1 METTVLKGE
10 LTKERILTETKKEI
24 AELSGKY
31 NKRPGIAFIGFTG
44 VPLAKYS
51 IPLHIQLATE
61 LGFKVT
67 TEMKPENVT
76 EEELY
81 TLIDALNNDD
91 SINAIVILQPMP
103 AHLDAFRIMGRI
115 DPDKEVEGFH
125 PKNLMGTILPE
136 AHNNKYPMCLPT
148 ALIEIFREGNIQV
161 EKDQEFVFLVDDEFF
176 LNPLT
181 NMIVRASSM
190 KVVPGNCSVTYVNK
204 NSDNCIAYC
213 KRADYLIVVT
223 KYPEYVKPEWLKP
236 GVCIIDIYSNLVKE
250 VPSKNNPEKLVP
262 VIRGGVN
269 IDSVMNIAGT
279 ILPIPGGLMTV
290 VLTILLNNA
299 MISFKNSVTL

>member
-1 METTVLKGE
+1 METKILKGE
-10 LTKERILTETKKEI
+10 LTKERILTETKTEI
-24 AELSGKY
+24 AELKRKH
-31 NKRPGIAFIGFTG
+31 NKVPGIVFIGFNG

-51 IPLHIQLATE
+51 IPLHVHLATE
-61 LGFKVT
+61 LGFKVV
-67 TEMKPENVT
+67 TEMKSETVT
-76 EEELY
+76 EEELFA
-81 TLIDALNNDD
+81 LIDSLNNDD

-103 AHLDAFRIMGRI
+103 AHLNAFRILNRI

-136 AHNNKYPMCLPT
+136 AHNNKYPMCLPA
-148 ALIEIFREGNIQV
+148 ALIEIFREDNI
-161 EKDQEFVFLVDDEFF
+161 EIKKDQEFVFLVDDDFF
-176 LNPLT
+176 SNPLT
-181 NMIVRASSM
+181 NMIVRASSI
-190 KVVPGNCSVTYVNK
+190 KVVPEDCSLTYVNK
-204 NSDNCIAYC
+204 NSEKCIAHC

-250 VPSKNNPEKLVP
+250 VPAKNNPEKFVP

-269 IDSVMNIAGT
+269 VDSVMNIAGML
-279 ILPIPGGLMTV
+279 LPIPGGLMTV

-299 MISFKNSVTL
+299 MISFKNSVTK